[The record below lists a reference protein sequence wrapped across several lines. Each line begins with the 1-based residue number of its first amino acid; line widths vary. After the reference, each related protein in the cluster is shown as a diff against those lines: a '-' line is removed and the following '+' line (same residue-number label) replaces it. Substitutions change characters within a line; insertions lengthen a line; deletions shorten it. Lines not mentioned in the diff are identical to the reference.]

1 MSRIGKHPITVPSGV
16 TITVENNV
24 VTVKGPKGQLSEKVS
39 PRMNITEE
47 DGSLKVAR
55 PTDEKQDRALHG
67 LTRTLINNMVIG
79 VTSGFEKKLEI
90 EGTGTRPPRTATSSF
105 SRSVTPIT
113 LSLRRRTASPLRSPL
128 PTGSPLRASASSR
141 SVRSPLTS
149 ARYVPPS
156 LTRARVS
163 AMPVSSYAARSV
175 RRVSNWR

>member
-47 DGSLKVAR
+47 DGTLKVAR

-67 LTRTLINNMVIG
+67 LTRTLINNMVLG
-79 VTSGFEKKLEI
+79 VTNGFEKKLEI
-90 EGTGTRPPRTATSSF
+90 EVTRLPRAATSSF
-105 SRSVTPIT
+105 LQSVTPIT
-113 LSLRRRTASPLRSPL
+113 LSLRRRTASLSTCPL
-128 PTGSPLRASASSR
+128 PTGSPLRVSASRR
-141 SVRSPLTS
+141 SARSLRTS
-149 ARYVPPS
+149 ARFVLPS
-156 LTRARVS
+156 PIRARAS
-163 AMPVSSYAARSV
+163 AMPVSSYAVRSA